1 MMSALMRG
9 YHSRNVSNSSKK
21 APGTGSANFTVRA
34 EARSRTPMRQKAW
47 ENLSL
52 FHPTLEACALW
63 WSQFEEPSLMMS
75 VLSCSWRALAGP
87 ALHLVF
93 LISVFDIHFKS
104 PIVQVADPPQP
115 DFPAPANRLVIIG
128 QSSEGMK

>member
-1 MMSALMRG
+1 MA
-9 YHSRNVSNSSKK
+9 
-21 APGTGSANFTVRA
+21 
-34 EARSRTPMRQKAW
+34 
-47 ENLSL
+47 
-52 FHPTLEACALW
+52 
-63 WSQFEEPSLMMS
+63 
-75 VLSCSWRALAGP
+75 VLSCSWRTLAGP

-128 QSSEGMK
+128 QSSEGIQ